1 LSNTDRRQAPWH
13 PLLLPWLLED
23 GSQQR
28 GAFSEGEIISVSPLF
43 FFGYFFFYI
52 FVLWFSCH
60 ELNVDDLL
68 AQPT

>member
-1 LSNTDRRQAPWH
+1 
-13 PLLLPWLLED
+13 LED

>member
-1 LSNTDRRQAPWH
+1 
-13 PLLLPWLLED
+13 LED

-52 FVLWFSCH
+52 FVLWFSC
-60 ELNVDDLL
+60 L
-68 AQPT
+68 ASSAFPLAVLGYRL